1 MVTRIQLRR
10 DTAANWTATNPI
22 LDQGEPGYETDTGN
36 IKYGDGATRW
46 SNLSY
51 YAGGAAGISYNL
63 PAATSGNLGGVK
75 IASNTGLQISGNG
88 VASLT
93 TATTSTIGGVVYGPV
108 LGVTQATTQTIV
120 VNALTPAGYTTVI
133 YDQIAA
139 LPNPADISYNKA
151 TGVATINRSG
161 FYQVNANVSI
171 DNTQFS
177 AVNSSTAVGVGIAQN
192 GTIIDFNT
200 IPGSYGLT
208 TPFVATL
215 IQAGSGDTVHAVAA
229 IGLKNGASTP
239 ASGTGQTVT
248 GTNAVYFSVMSM
260 TYIRPL

>member
-108 LGVTQATTQTIV
+108 LGVTQATSQTNIV
-120 VNALTPAGYTTVI
+120 VNALTPAGYTPVI

-139 LPNPADISYNKA
+139 LSNPADIGYDTG
-151 TGVATINRSG
+151 TGVATIYRSG

-177 AVNSSTAVGVGIAQN
+177 NTSTTIGVGIAQN
-192 GTIIDFNT
+192 GTIIDFNA